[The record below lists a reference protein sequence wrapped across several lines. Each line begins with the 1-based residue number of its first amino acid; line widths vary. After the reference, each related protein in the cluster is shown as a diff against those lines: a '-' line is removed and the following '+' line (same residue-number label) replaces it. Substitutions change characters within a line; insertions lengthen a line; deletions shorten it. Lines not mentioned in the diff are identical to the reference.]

1 MKKTIF
7 TIALIGITSLAFSQR
22 SEIRSAERAVDD
34 KDYQEALTQLELAEA
49 ELADEKDKW
58 VIRYHLAN
66 AKVHGNM
73 AKEKAGDAMVNELDT
88 AFESLNKVLTL
99 EKDNEDALN
108 FQAQLKQTMVQ
119 AAIDGQNE
127 GEFDTAE
134 QLLYKTYKLNENDT
148 VMLYYAASAAVNG
161 KLYDNALTHY
171 EKLLDLGFDGATTQY
186 MATNKET
193 GEEEVF
199 QTENMRD
206 ISVKTGDYTDPKKKK
221 TPSVTGEIAKNITL
235 IYIEQDQ
242 PDKALTAIE
251 KAKEE
256 NPGDISLLQ
265 AEADLYYRTGKVD
278 KYEEVMKE
286 VIKLDPENPSLYY
299 NLGVASEELGD
310 KEAAKEYYNKAI
322 EFNPE
327 MVNAYINLA
336 ALTLSQEREIVEQM
350 NKLGNSPAD
359 NKKYQKLN
367 EEKKQ
372 FYVEALPYLEKA
384 TELAPENISAL
395 QTQLNIYYQLEKN
408 EKAKK
413 LQEKINALQEE

>member
-1 MKKTIF
+1 MKKSIF
-7 TIALIGITSLAFSQR
+7 TIALIGITSIGFSQR
-22 SEIRSAERAVDD
+22 GEIRSAESAIDD
-34 KDYQEALTQLELAEA
+34 KNYQEALTQLELAEPQ
-49 ELADEKDKW
+49 LADEKDKW
-58 VIRYHLAN
+58 IARYHLAK
-66 AKVHGNM
+66 AKAHGNM
-73 AKEKAGDAMVNELDT
+73 AKEKTGDAMVSELDT
-88 AFESLNKVLTL
+88 AFKSLDEVLKL

-108 FQAQLKQTMVQ
+108 FQNQLKQTMVQ

-127 GEFDTAE
+127 GDFENAE
-134 QLLYKTYKLNENDT
+134 KLLYKTYKLNENDT

-161 KLYDNALTHY
+161 KLYDKALNHY
-171 EKLLDLGFDGATTQY
+171 QKLLDVGFDGATVQY
-186 MATNKET
+186 MATNTET

-206 ISVKTGDYTDPKKKK
+206 ISVKSGGYTDPKEKK

-242 PDKALTAIE
+242 PDKALAAIE

-256 NPGDISLLQ
+256 NPGDVDLLQ

-286 VIKLDPENPSLYY
+286 VIKQDPENPSLYY

-310 KEAAKEYYNKAI
+310 KEAAKDYYKKAI
-322 EFNPE
+322 ELNPE
-327 MVNAYINLA
+327 MINAYINLA
-336 ALTLSQEREIVEQM
+336 ALTLSQEREIVEEM
-350 NKLGNSPAD
+350 NALGNSPAD

-372 FYVEALPYLEKA
+372 FYKDALPYLEKA
-384 TELAPENISAL
+384 TELDPENLSAL
-395 QTQLNIYYQLEKN
+395 QTQLNIYYQLEQN
-408 EKAKK
+408 EKAEK
-413 LQEKINALQEE
+413 LQKKINELRQE